1 MNKTNWWKRG
11 GSNHYRAVVF
21 VPPTPGAQLAKLM
34 QAKENQIN
42 FNSKNRI
49 KIVEGRGVKLK
60 NLLTRKNPFGTQDCE
75 KPVCPLCKPTPHSEP
90 GQLRKHRTPCSTQSV
105 GYSVIC
111 LECKSKGLKTTYE
124 GETGR
129 SASTRTSE
137 HINDLLKNKKDS
149 PLVKHKN
156 LQHNGEKGVRFAFK
170 IEKVFR
176 DPLTRQCNEGVRIK
190 NAGISSK
197 IMNSKSEINH
207 PPTNRI
213 TIDRGRQNHV
223 KNGVELRLTNSFHP
237 KSSDGFKSGDPGFQN
252 FQ

>member
-1 MNKTNWWKRG
+1 M
-11 GSNHYRAVVF
+11 F

-34 QAKENQIN
+34 QARENQVN

-49 KIVEGRGVKLK
+49 KIVEGKGVQLK

-75 KPVCPLCKPTPHSEP
+75 KPACPLCKPTPHSEP
-90 GQLRKHRTPCSTQSV
+90 GQLTKHRTPCSTQSV

-111 LECKSKGLKTTYE
+111 LKCKSNGLKTTYE

-129 SASTRTSE
+129 SASIRTSE
-137 HINDLLKNKKDS
+137 HIVDLMKNKKDS

-156 LQHNGEKGVRFAFK
+156 LQHKGEKGVKFTFK
-170 IEKVFR
+170 IENVFL

-190 NAGISSK
+190 NASKSAK
-197 IMNSKSEINH
+197 IMNSKSEMNH

-213 TIDRGRQNHV
+213 IVDRGR
-223 KNGVELRLTNSFHP
+223 KNLVELGLTNSFCHKP
-237 KSSDGFKSGDPGFQN
+237 SDGSRSGLPGFQN
-252 FQ
+252 GQ